1 MRNKVAFVV
10 ALAAMLIPV
19 RLAAQNGDEEL
30 LRTRE
35 LVWRAWFDGDTKTVE
50 QLVPPETIV
59 MSASEPA
66 WKKQAEIVQ
75 ESAEFHQQGGKLMR
89 LSFPR
94 TEVQH
99 FGDVAI
105 IWSSYELETEVAGKH
120 SASAGRVTEVFVK
133 RDGRWTNPGWHTD
146 HVTGQ

>member
-1 MRNKVAFVV
+1 MAVVV
-10 ALAAMLIPV
+10 ALAAMLIPSV
-19 RLAAQNGDEEL
+19 LVAQNGDEEL
-30 LRTRE
+30 LHTRE

-50 QLVPPETIV
+50 QLVPPESIA
-59 MSASEPA
+59 MSASEPK
-66 WKKQAEIVQ
+66 WQKQTEIVQ
-75 ESAEFHQQGGKLMR
+75 GSAEFHQQGGKLVR

-105 IWSSYELETEVAGKH
+105 IWSSYELETEVAGKR
-120 SASAGRVTEVFVK
+120 SASAGRVTEVFVR
-133 RDGRWTNPGWHTD
+133 RDGKWTNPGWHTD